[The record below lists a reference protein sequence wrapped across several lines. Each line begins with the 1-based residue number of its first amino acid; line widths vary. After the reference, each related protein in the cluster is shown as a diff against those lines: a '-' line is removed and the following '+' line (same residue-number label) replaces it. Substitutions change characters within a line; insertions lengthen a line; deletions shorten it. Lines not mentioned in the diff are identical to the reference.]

1 MMRELLRAEDLQ
13 LEREGAGRLNHMDL
27 SVTAGS
33 SMGIIGLSGGGKT
46 ALAEVL
52 CGERAPDRGAV
63 WHGAQP
69 AGRELLSRMGMRISR
84 DSALLKNL
92 PVAENLLVL
101 GRPVGE
107 HKVFCRSRKI
117 VRLCRELLAAFG
129 MEEWLD
135 VPPEAIP
142 VAVQHRLL
150 LIGAVVRG
158 KDLVALDHVA
168 DTYTLQEQTLLAD
181 CIQRLCGRGVTVL
194 YLTGHIDQVLWRL
207 DRITVVRDG
216 RRIKE
221 LCQGQY
227 SEAALRT
234 YVYGYRASQT
244 PENGGRNGGETVFA
258 MDGVPIRERSLIP
271 ILDADGSTGAFLE
284 RLGQAGPYSATVL
297 SADSLSDRW
306 VGSMSTIDNLL
317 LPLSRRLSGPLFYI
331 SGPARRLLRM
341 ECTEL
346 TGLSADQLDQP
357 FSQLSRMERFRLL
370 LYREGLNRPPIYVFD
385 RITAGAD
392 LQDREEMRRLAGA
405 LPGIIFYIS
414 GDYGELTAFE
424 TRVLT
429 LTNGHLEEVA
439 S

>member
-27 SVTAGS
+27 SITAGS

-52 CGERAPDRGAV
+52 CGERTPDRGTV
-63 WHGAQP
+63 WQGARP
-69 AGRELLSRMGMRISR
+69 AGRELLGRMGMRISR

-92 PVAENLLVL
+92 SVAENLLVL

-107 HKVFCRSRKI
+107 HKLFCPEKKI

-129 MEEWLD
+129 MEEWLG

-142 VAVQHRLL
+142 LAVQHRLL

-181 CIQRLCGRGVTVL
+181 SIQRLCGRGVTVL

-221 LCQGQY
+221 LYQGQF

-244 PENGGRNGGETVFA
+244 PESGGRDGGETAFT
-258 MDGVPIRERSLIP
+258 MDGIPIRERGLIP
-271 ILDADGSTGAFLE
+271 ILDADGSTKVFLR
-284 RLGQAGPYSATVL
+284 RLEQEVPFSAAVL

-306 VGSMSTIDNLL
+306 IGGMSTIDNLL
-317 LPLSRRLSGPLFYI
+317 LPLSRRLSGPLFHI
-331 SGPARRLLRM
+331 GGSARRLLRM

-346 TGLSADQLDQP
+346 TGLSAEQLDQP

-370 LYREGLNRPPIYVFD
+370 LYREGLNRPPVYVFD

-392 LQDREEMRRLAGA
+392 LQDREEMRRLAGG

-424 TRVLT
+424 TRVLA
-429 LTNGHLEEVA
+429 LANGHLKEVDP
-439 S
+439 